1 MKIFSALLCVS
12 LLMLSSL
19 SFGSSKEVKAAKLI
33 KNANKIEDAFTSRGG
48 MEGWTRV
55 SFIIDK
61 DGTTKDIVVFDYSG
75 KDRYLKKTTKLVE
88 NLQYSSALI
97 DDKPVT
103 SARILFV
110 KHTYSE
116 AGHSEGSVTP
126 AFAEEYQ
133 AIIDALTSPSPNMAS
148 IKASIDELVED
159 HTKNLNEHALAAW
172 LKSIYYHKNEDFLE
186 YMRQSQIAVDLYEYL
201 PIAILAKSTVNLF
214 QSQLYYG
221 NFNGASETLARMGS
235 VDGLNLSQQTHQ
247 QFADAL
253 KASKATESSNVTKGQ
268 LSSLGAWSQFYEFS
282 KFKIDV
288 SEGNV
293 DSVELRCNDYQQ
305 KYVEGWKDKIDVPTQ
320 TSNCILV
327 IRGEADSTFDI
338 LEITS

>member
-1 MKIFSALLCVS
+1 
-12 LLMLSSL
+12 MLSASC
-19 SFGSSKEVKAAKLI
+19 FGSSKEVKAAKLI
-33 KNANKIEDAFTSRGG
+33 KNANKVEDVFTSRGG

-55 SFIIDK
+55 SFIVDK

-75 KDRYLKKTTKLVE
+75 KDRYIKKATKLVK
-88 NLQYSSALI
+88 NLQYSPALI
-97 DDKPVT
+97 GNEPVT
-103 SARILFV
+103 SAHILFV

-126 AFAEEYQ
+126 AFAKEYQ
-133 AIIDALTSPSPNMAS
+133 TIIDALTSPSANMPS
-148 IKASIDELVED
+148 IKASIDDLVED

-172 LKSIYYHKNEDFLE
+172 LKSIYYYKNEDFLE
-186 YMRQSQIAVDLYEYL
+186 YMRQSQITVDLYEHL

-235 VDGLNLSQQTHQ
+235 IDGLNLSQQTYQ

-253 KASKATESSNVTKGQ
+253 KASKATESTNVTKGQ
-268 LSSLGAWSQFYEFS
+268 LSSLGAWSQVYDFS
-282 KFKIDV
+282 SFKIDV
-288 SEGNV
+288 SEGSV

-305 KYVEGWKDKIDVPTQ
+305 KYVEGWENQIEFPAQ
-320 TSNCILV
+320 TSDCTLLIK
-327 IRGEADSTFDI
+327 GDAGSTFDI
-338 LEITS
+338 LESTS